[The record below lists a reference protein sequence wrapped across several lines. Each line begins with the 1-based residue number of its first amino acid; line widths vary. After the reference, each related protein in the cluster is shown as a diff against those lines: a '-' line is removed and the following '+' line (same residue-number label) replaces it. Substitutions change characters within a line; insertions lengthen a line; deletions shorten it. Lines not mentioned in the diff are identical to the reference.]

1 MAATTTPPTP
11 TPQKDWTEQATDT
24 VESLVLSVKEKT
36 TVLRTI
42 ARGIVYGLVI
52 TVAAILAM
60 VMVIAGAVRI
70 ADVWL
75 LGWAGRVNGHHRL
88 WIAYLVLGMIF
99 TLAGL
104 FCWSR
109 RTVKEHA

>member
-11 TPQKDWTEQATDT
+11 SPQRDWTDQATET

-36 TVLRTI
+36 TLLRTV
-42 ARGIVYGLVI
+42 ARGIVYGSVI
-52 TVAAILAM
+52 AIVGILAV
-60 VMVIAGAVRI
+60 VMLIVGAVRV

-75 LGWAGRVNGHHRL
+75 LGWAGRVHGEHRL
-88 WIAYLVLGMIF
+88 WIAYVVLGIIF
-99 TLAGL
+99 SVLGL

-109 RTVKEHA
+109 RTTRESA

>member
-11 TPQKDWTEQATDT
+11 SPQRDWTEQATET

-36 TVLRTI
+36 TVLRTV

-52 TVAAILAM
+52 AVVGILAV
-60 VMVIAGAVRI
+60 VMLLIGAVRV

-75 LGWAGRVNGHHRL
+75 LGWAGRVHGQHRL
-88 WIAYLVLGMIF
+88 WIAYVVLGIFF
-99 TLAGL
+99 TLVGL
-104 FCWSR
+104 ICWSR
-109 RTVKEHA
+109 RTAKEPA